1 MLTQLRILL
10 RGLRRAPGFSAAAVL
25 CIALGVGANTAI
37 FSAVRAVLLRPVATP
52 EIDRVV
58 AVRQDL
64 IPIKLHDI
72 ELAPPE
78 VLDLS
83 ERRELFAAVAGY
95 VARPFVLE
103 QGGTSTRFEGV
114 RTLGDYFALFRVR
127 PHLGRL
133 YTADDSRDGR
143 HLVAVLS
150 YGLWRE
156 QFGGDSSIVGRVV
169 RLNDQA
175 HEIVGVL
182 PPDFKYPRQA
192 RILLP
197 VRIDSAFVENQRG
210 RQYMTAVARLRDGV
224 TVEQAQ
230 AGLQALMA
238 AWRAKYP
245 QEGDYYGVAGKHRMY
260 LTPFVAFDAGQ
271 LRPILLVLLGAVG
284 LVLLIACANVT
295 SLQLVRATARARELA
310 VHAALGA
317 ERGRIARRLL
327 AESALLAGAGG
338 LLGVAIGWATTR
350 LLVALAPAEQL
361 ALRDLR
367 LDAVVLL
374 ATLAVTVVAALLSGT
389 IPALRGARVD
399 LRGMLQEG
407 MRGGTAGRE
416 RHRVLH
422 GAVVGQVALSLVLLL
437 ASGVMLRSMARL
449 LAVDPGFRPARVTTA
464 TITLPF
470 ARYAKSDAA
479 IRFYSDLTERLR
491 ATPGVEAVGLTTWL
505 PLRDGGGSS
514 SPFRVIGR
522 DTTGQGEPPH
532 ANLVAVDADYFRTM
546 GIPLLRGRTFQAQD
560 DVRPAAD
567 GAMSFIIDEQ
577 LARQYF
583 PNEDPIGKRINQ
595 GPDGVIV
602 GVVGSVRQEGLGTA
616 HKASVYYNYRQGW
629 WSNFTVVARTT
640 LADDAAARA
649 LRAAV
654 RAIDPQVPTYDVSTM
669 PDVVSRSLGT
679 RRFGVVVLGGF
690 AIVAVLL
697 AVTGVY
703 GVLSYVVAQ
712 RVRELGIRAAL
723 GAGHRQVAGLV
734 LGHGARL
741 VGLGLL
747 VGAAG
752 YLALGRALESL
763 VYGVGP
769 RDPATLLA
777 GAALLGVAALFAGW
791 LPARRAARIDPAIAL
806 RAD

>member
-25 CIALGVGANTAI
+25 CIALGIGANTAI

-64 IPIKLHDI
+64 LPIKLHDI

-78 VLDLS
+78 VLDLA
-83 ERRELFAAVAGY
+83 ERRELFASVAGY
-95 VARPFVLE
+95 VSRGFVLE
-103 QGGTSTRFEGV
+103 QGGTSTRFDGV
-114 RTLGDYFALFRVR
+114 RTLGDYFQLFRVQ
-127 PHLGRL
+127 PYLGRL
-133 YTADDSRDGR
+133 YTADDSRGGR

-156 QFGGDSSIVGRVV
+156 QFGGDSSVIGRVV
-169 RLNDQA
+169 RLNDAA

-224 TVEQAQ
+224 TFEQAQ
-230 AGLQALMA
+230 AGLQAVMA
-238 AWRAKYP
+238 SWRTKYA
-245 QEGDYYGVAGKHRMY
+245 ESSYGVAGKHRMY

-271 LRPILLVLLGAVG
+271 LRPILLVLLGAVA

-310 VHAALGA
+310 VLAALGA
-317 ERGRIARRLL
+317 ERGRIVRRLL
-327 AESALLAGAGG
+327 AESALLAAMGG

-367 LDAVVLL
+367 LDGTVLL
-374 ATLAVTVVAALLSGT
+374 ATLGVTIVAALLSGT

-399 LRGMLQEG
+399 LRGMLQDG

-416 RHRVLH
+416 RNRALH

-479 IRFYSDLTERLR
+479 IRFYGDLTERLR
-491 ATPGVEAVGLTTWL
+491 ATPGVEAAGITSWL

-532 ANLVAVDADYFRTM
+532 ANIVAVDAEYFRTM
-546 GIPLLRGRTFQAQD
+546 GIPLLRGRIFQAQD
-560 DVRPAAD
+560 DVRPTAD
-567 GAMSFIIDEQ
+567 GAMSFIIDEE
-577 LARQYF
+577 LARKYF
-583 PNEDPIGKRINQ
+583 PNEDPVGKRINQ

-602 GVVGSVRQEGLGTA
+602 GVVGSVRQEGLGAA

-640 LADDAAARA
+640 LDDEAAARA

-654 RAIDPQVPTYDVSTM
+654 RAIDPQVPTYDVATM

-690 AIVAVLL
+690 ALVAVLL

-723 GAGHRQVAGLV
+723 GAGRRQVAGLV
-734 LGHGARL
+734 LGQAARL
-741 VGLGLL
+741 VGLGLA
-747 VGAAG
+747 VGAVG
-752 YLALGRALESL
+752 YLVLGRTLASL
-763 VYGVGP
+763 VHGVGP
-769 RDPATLLA
+769 RDPLTLVA
-777 GAALLGVAALFAGW
+777 GAALLGAAALLAGW
-791 LPARRAARIDPAIAL
+791 LPARRAARIDPATAL